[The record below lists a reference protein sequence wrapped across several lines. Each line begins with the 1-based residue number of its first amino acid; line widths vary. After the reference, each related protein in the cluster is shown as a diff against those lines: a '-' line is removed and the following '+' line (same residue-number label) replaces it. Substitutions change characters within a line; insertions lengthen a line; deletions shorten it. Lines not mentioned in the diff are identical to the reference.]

1 MELINKIKTKI
12 NNNSFLLVT
21 LSTVVCSGLS
31 FVFSVYAKRYIDK
44 DIYGVYSSC
53 LLLQTYLAYAQLGT
67 FNAYNRDYPQ
77 SMGKGEDSEMK
88 KMKNTTLSFM
98 FVIYAALFVVVL
110 AVLLPLKKLQIVD
123 SMHFFGF
130 AVAPFMMLLKNVD
143 DLSVC
148 TAKMFVRYR
157 FTAVMS
163 LVRTVIAMGFAVVG
177 VQLCGY
183 YGLYV
188 MPFVSA
194 FLGVVFF
201 FKDGLKGYRFDW
213 DFAYVKIMVL
223 SGVPLLV
230 NSLIWTVVTSVDKF
244 VILIFMSEADLGVYT
259 VPLLGFTAMVVI
271 PQSISQMFY
280 FRISKLYG
288 ETGDVNQL
296 LDKAG
301 ELSGITAA
309 ISGVA
314 CVAAFYIMPIF
325 VSFFM
330 PLYTEGTVATQIILV
345 GVAIYAT
352 TMLFG
357 NIFGVLKL
365 NKAMI
370 LNSIYLCVFNI
381 VFSTALVL
389 LVGKYI
395 ECVAV
400 GTALS
405 YTLYSHM
412 LIKKLN
418 STFNYSF
425 LKLFSKTWGPL
436 LSIVAPAVLFY
447 VFIPNVWISLGVSL
461 FTVLLACGI
470 ILRLRKNPQSA
481 RNS

>member
-1 MELINKIKTKI
+1 MELLNKIKTKI

-21 LSTVVCSGLS
+21 LSTVICSGLS
-31 FVFSVYAKRYIDK
+31 FIFSVYAKRYIDK
-44 DIYGVYSSC
+44 DIYGIYSSC

-77 SMGKGEDSEMK
+77 SMGKGDSSDMK
-88 KMKNTTLSFM
+88 KMKNATLSFM
-98 FVIYAALFVVVL
+98 FLVYSILFVVVL
-110 AVLLPLKKLQIVD
+110 AVLLFMKKQQLVD
-123 SMHFFGF
+123 TMHFFGF

-148 TAKMFVRYR
+148 TAKMYVRYKY
-157 FTAVMS
+157 TAVMS
-163 LVRTVIAMGFAVVG
+163 LARTVIAMGLAIVG
-177 VQLCGY
+177 VQVWGY

-194 FLGVVFF
+194 FLGVIFF
-201 FKDGLKGYRFDW
+201 FKDGLKSYQFELDLQ
-213 DFAYVKIMVL
+213 YIKLMIL
-223 SGVPLLV
+223 SGLPLLV

-244 VILIFMSEADLGVYT
+244 VILIFMTESDLGVYS
-259 VPLLGFTAMVVI
+259 VPLMGFTAMVVI

-280 FRISKLYG
+280 IRISKLYG
-288 ETGDVNQL
+288 ETGDVKEL

-314 CVAAFYIMPIF
+314 CVVAFYIMPIF

-370 LNSIYLCVFNI
+370 VNSIYLCIFNI

-389 LVGKYI
+389 VIGRYI

-405 YTLYSHM
+405 YALYSLM
-412 LIKKLN
+412 LIGKLN

-425 LKLFSKTWGPL
+425 VKLFSKTWGPL
-436 LSIVAPAVLFY
+436 MSIVGPAVLFY
-447 VFIPNVWISLGVSL
+447 IFIPNIWISLGLTL
-461 FTVLLACGI
+461 FTVVVACAI
-470 ILRLRKNPQSA
+470 IFKLRKDV
-481 RNS
+481 

>member
-1 MELINKIKTKI
+1 MTLISKIKDKF
-12 NNNSFLLVT
+12 NKNDFMLVT

-31 FVFSVYAKRYIDK
+31 FVFSVYAKRYLSTTL
-44 DIYGVYSSC
+44 YGIYSSC
-53 LLLQTYLAYAQLGT
+53 LLLQTYLAYAQLGS

-77 SMGKGEDSEMK
+77 ALGRRGYDEAKQMK
-88 KMKNTTLSFM
+88 DAVISFM
-98 FVIYAALFVVVL
+98 LLVYGILVVVTL
-110 AVLLPLKKLQIVD
+110 AVLFALYSTGKIDFL
-123 SMHFFGF
+123 HFFGF
-130 AVAPFMMLLKNVD
+130 ATAPIMMLIKNMD

-148 TAKMFVRYR
+148 TAKMYNKYK
-157 FTAVMS
+157 FTALFS
-163 LVRTVIAMGFAVVG
+163 LLRTIIAMGLAVLA
-177 VQLCGY
+177 VQTIGY

-188 MPFVSA
+188 MPAMSA
-194 FLGVVFF
+194 VLGVLFF
-201 FKDGLKGYRFDW
+201 WKYGLKNT
-213 DFAYVKIMVL
+213 KIILNLNYIKGMIL
-223 SGVPLLV
+223 SGMPLLV

-244 VILIFMSEADLGVYT
+244 VILIFMTETDLGVYS
-259 VPLLGFTAMVVI
+259 VPLMGFTAMVVI

-280 FRISKLYG
+280 FRISTLYG
-288 ETGDVNQL
+288 ETGDTKAL

-309 ISGVA
+309 ITGAA

-330 PLYTEGTVATQIILV
+330 PMYTDGTVATQIILV
-345 GVAIYAT
+345 GVAIYST

-357 NIFGVLKL
+357 NIFGVLKM

-370 LNSIYLCVFNI
+370 LNSIYLCIFNI

-389 LVGKYI
+389 VVGRNI

-405 YTLYSHM
+405 YALYSLL

-436 LSIVAPAVLFY
+436 LGIVAPSVLFY
-447 VFIPNVWISLGVSL
+447 IFIPNIWISLCLSL
-461 FTVLLACGI
+461 FTVLAVCVI
-470 ILRLRKNPQSA
+470 IKRTKH
-481 RNS
+481 